1 MSKLEIMFDAVGV
14 AYILKLLDQY
24 QEFDSLHW
32 FQSVKERYLRE
43 KASRV
48 IFTTWRYAS
57 VVYAVIVCLSV
68 CQMAPLPVPL
78 NDLEGY
84 FCCLKPF

>member
-48 IFTTWRYAS
+48 IFTT
-57 VVYAVIVCLSV
+57 
-68 CQMAPLPVPL
+68 
-78 NDLEGY
+78 
-84 FCCLKPF
+84 